1 MQVSAND
8 AHIVA
13 AFLFS
18 LNNGPNGCIT
28 CSFFFSYWEN
38 KMCEG
43 VYGTLGGGDD
53 RQDGVWLDSSSIAK
67 CPVTSIHRAPVPP
80 LLGVHVQS
88 ENYY

>member
-1 MQVSAND
+1 
-8 AHIVA
+8 
-13 AFLFS
+13 
-18 LNNGPNGCIT
+18 
-28 CSFFFSYWEN
+28 
-38 KMCEG
+38 MCEG
-43 VYGTLGGGDD
+43 VDGTLGGGDD